1 MDPCVPGV
9 SLSDARSIVH
19 TRLGVP
25 YQYASKMSLANICHA
40 FKTCKN
46 TNIMPPMEYRQ
57 YKGKMYLIDPKS
69 PISIK
74 DFILL
79 LGNRSTIIDIQ
90 RIAKEFKLMTD
101 SISKSELKSNIIK
114 MLQALNISEPIEI
127 PVRQVNSVNRVSS
140 NNNQVASNNV
150 NTLGPD
156 SGEYPYNSNVAPGFK
171 IPNAKPSKVK
181 INSNSSFNTPVPQS
195 NTPSEFKIPNAKP
208 SKVKINTPVP
218 NAIST
223 NEDLK
228 LIEKLKEEIG

>member
-1 MDPCVPGV
+1 
-9 SLSDARSIVH
+9 
-19 TRLGVP
+19 
-25 YQYASKMSLANICHA
+25 
-40 FKTCKN
+40 
-46 TNIMPPMEYRQ
+46 
-57 YKGKMYLIDPKS
+57 MYVIYHKS
-69 PISIK
+69 SISIK

-140 NNNQVASNNV
+140 NNNQVASNNNQVASNNV

-208 SKVKINTPVP
+208 SKVNTPVP